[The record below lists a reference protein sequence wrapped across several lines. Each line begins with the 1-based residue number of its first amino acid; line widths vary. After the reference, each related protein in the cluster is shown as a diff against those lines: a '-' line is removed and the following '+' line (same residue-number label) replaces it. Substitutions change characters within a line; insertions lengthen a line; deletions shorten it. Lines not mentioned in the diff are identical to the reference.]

1 MMETSRQ
8 DVTAKELKGKASGAL
23 FMLFFGAFW
32 IFSAMFYWQGL
43 PRWSIIAVSLIPI
56 SLAALAVRQLRR
68 ASGILPEVSAR
79 ERAQGASIGRKFR
92 IIFSTEGALIG
103 LAVMLLVRFAHPEL
117 IPVAV
122 ALIVGL
128 HFLPLAHLFRSRL
141 YYWVGSLIVAMAC
154 ACLLIKD
161 AQARLVAL
169 GFGVGLLL
177 WFTSALM
184 LWTSGGF
191 TGKSA

>member
-1 MMETSRQ
+1 MDTSRQ
-8 DVTAKELKGKASGAL
+8 NVTAKELKGKASGAL
-23 FMLFFGAFW
+23 FMLFFGTFW

-43 PRWSIIAVSLIPI
+43 PRWSFIAVALIPI

-68 ASGILPEVSAR
+68 TQGVLSEVNGRAS
-79 ERAQGASIGRKFR
+79 AQGTAIGRKFG
-92 IIFSTEGALIG
+92 IIFGIEGALIG
-103 LAVMLLVRFAHPEL
+103 LAVMLLVRLAHPEI
-117 IPVAV
+117 IPVAI

-141 YYWVGSLIVAMAC
+141 YYWVGSLIVVMAC

-161 AQARLVAL
+161 AQSRLVAL

-177 WFTSALM
+177 WFTSGLM

-191 TGKSA
+191 KAKSA